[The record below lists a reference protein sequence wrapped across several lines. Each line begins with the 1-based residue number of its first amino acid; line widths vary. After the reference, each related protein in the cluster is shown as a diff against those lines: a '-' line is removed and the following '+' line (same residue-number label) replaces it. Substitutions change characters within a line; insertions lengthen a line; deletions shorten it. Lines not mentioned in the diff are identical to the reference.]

1 MAIDKVTSKKERII
15 ALLNKVYKGI
25 FDESLKIYIDKIEDM
40 SLDELKEYFSENKI
54 RIFVDDDIPQRKID
68 DLAKRAKIT
77 MEEKMTLPYK
87 SRGLSSLLQT
97 DKNVVIMPIQMR
109 RLQQYISK
117 ESNSNIDTSTRNKIN
132 QAVRDSKTSS
142 LTDVEVTI
150 ASSLGFDALLTELM
164 SPRSDNNV
172 GKEIM
177 NKELMEKQT
186 FSLNSL
192 PKDKRGKN
200 SLKALHAYYIS
211 MGIITDLIEDVRDFA
226 K

>member
-25 FDESLKIYIDKIEDM
+25 FDESLKMYIDKIEDM

-192 PKDKRGKN
+192 PKDNRGKN

>member
-25 FDESLKIYIDKIEDM
+25 FDESLKMYIDKIEDM

>member
-1 MAIDKVTSKKERII
+1 MATDKVTSKKERII

-192 PKDKRGKN
+192 PKDNRGKN